1 MTCKTSHQHCLSALP
16 FSTPSCLPN
25 CFKLDKTN
33 GQTKWTEFNQL
44 PSFLTDVP
52 SYRTDGRSFINTPKG
67 VYAFGYG
74 GIAFLPNGQ
83 KEWTEGPKP
92 PESDFQFYYTCP
104 VLISDNE
111 ILLLGGSLSY
121 GTQVIKNWAHSMTIN
136 KCFLGASRVVEFK
149 LLEKFHTHN

>member
-1 MTCKTSHQHCLSALP
+1 M
-16 FSTPSCLPN
+16 
-25 CFKLDKTN
+25 
-33 GQTKWTEFNQL
+33 
-44 PSFLTDVP
+44 TDVP

-104 VLISDNE
+104 VLISDTE
-111 ILLLGGSLSY
+111 ILLLGGANSY
-121 GTQVIKNWAHSMTIN
+121 ITQVIQNWAYYIYKKSV
-136 KCFLGASRVVEFK
+136 S
-149 LLEKFHTHN
+149 

>member
-1 MTCKTSHQHCLSALP
+1 MP

-83 KEWTEGPKP
+83 KEWTKGPNP
-92 PESDFQFYYTCP
+92 PQPDFRFYYTCP
-104 VLISDNE
+104 VLISDTE

-121 GTQVIKNWAHSMTIN
+121 GTQVIKNWAHFMTMK

-149 LLEKFHTHN
+149 LLDKFHTKN